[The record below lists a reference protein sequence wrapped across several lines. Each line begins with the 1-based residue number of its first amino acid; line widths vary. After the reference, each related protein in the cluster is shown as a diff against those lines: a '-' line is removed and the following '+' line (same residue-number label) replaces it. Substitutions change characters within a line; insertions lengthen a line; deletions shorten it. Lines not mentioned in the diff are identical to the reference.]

1 MNTINFFTEE
11 TEFELVKP
19 NQTKDWVLLII
30 DKEGYKADEINYIF
44 TSDQHLHKINLD
56 YLNHDT
62 YTDIITFDNSDDS
75 NTIAADIFIS
85 IDRVKE
91 NAEILDTLF
100 DEELHRVIIH
110 GILHLTG
117 YSDGSE
123 EEKLSMRKK
132 EEACLSLRR

>member
-11 TEFELVKP
+11 TEFKLEKP

-30 DKEGYKADEINYIF
+30 DKEGYKAEEINYIF